1 MSSRFILFALLLAC
15 SGDANDSADAGPLR
29 CEDHLPLTIG
39 HCLDEATDK
48 PCVSTESQQQVF
60 LSIEDVPI
68 ISPII
73 GLQGSPMFVMAV
85 QGQGIAPGEAL
96 DAAMIDVRIM
106 HGDQDVG
113 GYASRPILTESDTT
127 PGLMTAPRLFVVS
140 FFADTLVGE
149 QLSVKAEVE
158 DRNGSTWC
166 SETTFEAG
174 ALIDSP
180 PI

>member
-1 MSSRFILFALLLAC
+1 MLSRFVFFALLAGC
-15 SGDANDSADAGPLR
+15 SADASDSTDAGPLR
-29 CEDHLPLTIG
+29 CEDREPLTIG

-48 PCVSTESQQQVF
+48 PCVSGESLQQVF

-68 ISPII
+68 IPPII

-85 QGQGIAPGEAL
+85 QGQDIATGEAL
-96 DAAMIDVRIM
+96 DAAMVDVRIM
-106 HGDQDVG
+106 HGEQDVG
-113 GYASRPILTESDTT
+113 GYASRPILTESNMT